1 MHVPELKNPSQSGP
15 RGWSIFAEHD
25 LFQAGMILSGVEVD
39 MKSSL
44 GRTFLA
50 WAALVFVVSMAGMVV
65 FPTAIGPEAPSP
77 DVPEGGC
84 VRIYLH
90 MRPPDLNP
98 HTRGYA
104 AESLVTDYLFDH
116 LLDRD
121 PDDPTV
127 YRPALA
133 LSHEESPDRRHYT
146 FLLRKGVVWHDGTP
160 FTAHDVKFTFDFCR
174 RANGNASMKDVLE
187 EGVTCKVL
195 GPHQVRIDLKNP
207 SWRLFDLIAESSFT
221 ILPRHLLQGAD
232 AERLAAFGRAP
243 TGTGPYK
250 LQRWKVNSNS
260 IHLVRNQDYWG
271 FRPAVSGIIFKTYT
285 DPVAAFADF
294 KNVNLDVFPRLRPDT
309 FFKMLAPGGWTPER
323 VRSGLQAGHGVVLL
337 PEDAHPG
344 FRFGGY
350 STTRVSFLVWNC
362 RRFPTKDRAVRR
374 ALAHLLN
381 REALTRG
388 GGHGLGHP
396 VTGDQVW
403 FGPAYDSGVKPLPF
417 DPGRARALLEK
428 EGWFDRDGD
437 GVLDRGGKRL
447 SLAISYPARAS
458 AAVLHQLAADAR
470 KAGVEI
476 KVKGLEHGRYSRL
489 KDARDFDGLYL
500 AWVLDVEEDPY
511 PVWHSRFSRKGANY
525 SGFDKADALIEEIRK
540 TTDARARWN
549 RLKRLQA
556 VIHGEQP
563 VLFIQASTLLVAW
576 HPRIRGVRFH
586 PLKPPGWDLREWHI
600 PKSLRLGHE
609 LER

>member
-1 MHVPELKNPSQSGP
+1 
-15 RGWSIFAEHD
+15 
-25 LFQAGMILSGVEVD
+25 
-39 MKSSL
+39 MKSSW
-44 GRTFLA
+44 GKTFLA

-65 FPTAIGPEAPSP
+65 FPTAIGPEDLSP
-77 DVPEGGC
+77 DVTQGGC

-90 MRPPDLNP
+90 MRPLDLNP

-133 LSHEESPDRRHYT
+133 LSHQVSKDRRQYT
-146 FLLRKGVVWHDGTP
+146 FLLRRGVRWHDGTP
-160 FTAHDVKFTFDFCR
+160 LTAHDVKFTFDFCR
-174 RANGNASMKDVLE
+174 RADGNALMKDVLE
-187 EGVTCKVL
+187 GVSCKVL
-195 GPHQVRIDLKNP
+195 DPHKVRFDLEKP
-207 SWRLFDLIAESSFT
+207 SWRLFDLIAESSFS
-221 ILPRHLLQGAD
+221 ILPRHRLQGAD
-232 AERLAAFGRAP
+232 AKRLAAFGRAP

-250 LQRWKVNSNS
+250 LLRWEVSSNS
-260 IHLVRNQDYWG
+260 IHLMRNEAYWG
-271 FRPAVSGIIFKTYT
+271 ARPAISEAVFKSYT
-285 DPVAAFADF
+285 DPVPAFADF
-294 KNVNLDVFPRLRPDT
+294 KNQNLDVYPRLRPDT
-309 FFKMLAPGGWTPER
+309 FFKMLAPRGWTPGR
-323 VRSGLQAGHGVVLL
+323 VRSRLQAGKGVVIL

-344 FRFGGY
+344 FRFGGF

-362 RRFPTKDRAVRR
+362 RRFPTKEKAVRL
-374 ALAHLLN
+374 ALAHLMN
-381 REALTRG
+381 REALMRG

-403 FGPAYDSGVKPLPF
+403 FGPAYDPGVKPLAF
-417 DPGRARALLEK
+417 DPGRARTLLEK

-447 SLAISYPARAS
+447 SLEISYPARAS
-458 AAVLHQLAADAR
+458 AAVLHQLATDAR

-476 KVKGLEHGRYSRL
+476 KVKGLERGRYSRM
-489 KDARDFDGLYL
+489 KSTRDFDGLYL

-525 SGFDKADALIEEIRK
+525 SGFDKADALIEEIQK
-540 TTDARARWN
+540 TTDARARWS

-556 VIHGEQP
+556 VIHQEQP

-576 HPRIRGVRFH
+576 HPRIHGVRFH
-586 PLKPPGWDLREWHI
+586 PMKPPGWDLREWCI
-600 PKSLRLGHE
+600 PEPQRLDQDLG
-609 LER
+609 R